1 MKLPVF
7 AKLVLISMFFSLLS
21 ILLFLVLSQ
30 VPVNAVLAY
39 AFYMFVIIAGISFFV
54 AGTITGPVNE
64 LKKGFEELM
73 NGRRVE
79 VKVESGDELEELAN
93 AFNYMSRVLFEQKT
107 RIKRNEERYRN
118 LVEEINDWVFE
129 LDENLNFTYTSPKV
143 KDFLG
148 VESGFVIGKNI
159 NDFLKEKL
167 KLRGMSERV
176 ELVFSDK
183 VVEASFKPF
192 FSDSGKL
199 LGYRAVC
206 RDITERKRT
215 ERKLKYLASIVENVV
230 DAVISLDS
238 SGMITSWNRGAEV
251 TFGYKAKDVL
261 GKHYSLLVPKRELK
275 LWQEKIKLA
284 EKGDVRFEST
294 GERADGSS
302 IKIEVTLTRVDG
314 NFAIIARD
322 INERRKAEEELR
334 RAYLKLKEKTA
345 ELMKSRKELEYLANI
360 VENSSDAIYS
370 VGFNG
375 RITSWNR
382 TAEKLFGWNKE
393 EAIGMHADELLPEEL
408 KGETELILR
417 KIGEGITSM
426 TYETRRVSKN
436 GKVIDVE
443 VTISSIHGGYSVIA
457 RDITAKIEAESRIL
471 RRVLKYDL
479 ERGKAYLTDD
489 VQLAREI
496 AEDFL
501 KCGCNVTSIS
511 RYFEVFGGKNF
522 RFSERKGKN
531 FVSPK
536 LSDVEKLIA
545 SLPGWNNLI
554 LVELDYLLMKKS
566 FDDVVEFVQNL
577 RDFLHLVGK
586 GFLLFTVDREL
597 LSESE
602 FKLLSKECE
611 VVRAKPSQISI
622 PPKCYEILRHV
633 YMQNRVGESVSFADL
648 MDVFRI
654 SRNTVK
660 KYVRQLESLGLVKV
674 VKDGRFKVVTL
685 TQKGREVFSDYSFEY
700 V

>member
-1 MKLPVF
+1 
-7 AKLVLISMFFSLLS
+7 
-21 ILLFLVLSQ
+21 
-30 VPVNAVLAY
+30 
-39 AFYMFVIIAGISFFV
+39 
-54 AGTITGPVNE
+54 
-64 LKKGFEELM
+64 
-73 NGRRVE
+73 
-79 VKVESGDELEELAN
+79 
-93 AFNYMSRVLFEQKT
+93 MSRVLFEQKE

-167 KLRGMSERV
+167 KLRGISERV

-192 FSDSGKL
+192 FSNSGKL

-251 TFGYKAKDVL
+251 TFGYSSNEVL

-275 LWQEKIKLA
+275 LWQEKMELA

-322 INERRKAEEELR
+322 ITERRKAEEELR
-334 RAYLKLKEKTA
+334 KAYLKLKEKTA
-345 ELMKSRKELEYLANI
+345 ELIKSRKELEYLANI

-382 TAEKLFGWNKE
+382 TAEKLFGWSKE

-436 GKVIDVE
+436 GEVIDVE

-457 RDITAKIEAESRIL
+457 RDITAKIEAESKIL

-501 KCGCNVTSIS
+501 KCGCSVTSIS
-511 RYFEVFGGKNF
+511 RYFEVFEGKNF

-536 LSDVEKLIA
+536 ISDVEKLIA

-566 FDDVVEFVQNL
+566 FDEVVELVQNL

-611 VVRAKPSQISI
+611 VVRTKPSQITI

-648 MDVFRI
+648 MDVFKM

-700 V
+700 I